1 MLLQTFKTLNLRQKE
16 AIQKLWNA
24 EYPKSIQHSSLDSL
38 EEYLSGLHNASHTF
52 LTIQD
57 KIEGWLCVFER
68 NNEPFFAMILSR
80 NSQGKGYGK
89 QLLQKVQQEKNT
101 LYGWVV
107 VESDYIRNDGLPYPS
122 PLNFYLKMGFQLMN
136 EKWETTTL
144 KMERIVWS
152 RV

>member
-1 MLLQTFKTLNLRQKE
+1 
-16 AIQKLWNA
+16 
-24 EYPKSIQHSSLDSL
+24 
-38 EEYLSGLHNASHTF
+38 
-52 LTIQD
+52 
-57 KIEGWLCVFER
+57 
-68 NNEPFFAMILSR
+68 MILSR